1 MSALT
6 ACVARGTSPSVADLI
21 CAPVSDLG
29 ATFAA
34 VTARRAS
41 FVFVTAPF
49 LSCLAPTLFLG
60 SLSAA

>member
-1 MSALT
+1 
-6 ACVARGTSPSVADLI
+6 
-21 CAPVSDLG
+21 VSDLG